1 MRGWLCWSFSRNGRC
16 LFLCRCLLWFFDYD
30 RFLRDVERMVKSALY
45 KGQVLSVVIR
55 EIGEGLEL
63 KMLSSIAGKGLP

>member
-1 MRGWLCWSFSRNGRC
+1 ML
-16 LFLCRCLLWFFDYD
+16 LCRCLLWFFDYD

-55 EIGEGLEL
+55 EIGKGMEL
-63 KMLSSIAGKGLP
+63 KMLSSIAGEGLP